1 MRCSALL
8 AAATLCLVPAAAS
21 AQAPASPGVGEVAF
35 ANSGA
40 PAAQAA
46 FLRGLALLHN
56 FEYPRAIDAFRQ
68 AQAAD
73 PGFAMAYW
81 GEAMAHNHPVWF
93 EQDAEQ
99 ARAVLARLG
108 ATRAERLAKAK
119 TERERAY
126 LDAVET
132 LYGEGSKEQRDFAYS
147 GAMERLAKA
156 FPSDVDA
163 AAFHALSLLGL
174 AHKGRDF
181 GLYMRAAAVL
191 EELYPANQR
200 HPGVLHYLI
209 HSYDDPAH
217 APLGLRAAERYGAV
231 APDAPHALHM
241 TSHIFLAL
249 GDWNR
254 TIAANE
260 AATAAARTLRAKEGK
275 PPMQCGHGYEWL
287 NYAYFQAGRPE
298 RSEAILNT
306 CHAAALKQA
315 QSPTNQWALS
325 RSYADKWVRHVAET
339 GKRPAAPKLDLALEA
354 NAFDRFTFDYGELLL
369 ARRDRAAIGRARA
382 ALEESAAAAKL
393 DGEHPA
399 YASRQKIVLD
409 QAAGL
414 EAIAA
419 GRRSEGL
426 ALLRKAAELEA
437 ATAPEF
443 GPPLVEKPSFELLG
457 EELLAAGRAAEAA
470 DAFARALKLAPGRRL
485 SLAGYELASKGQPGS
500 VSTASAAPHKH

>member
-1 MRCSALL
+1 MVATTAKRWPGMAVARKTRSAEIKDFGGLFEYAPGLTVLL
-8 AAATLCLVPAAAS
+8 TVFFFAALWRRA
-21 AQAPASPGVGEVAF
+21 GVMTDVEFVELRY
-35 ANSGA
+35 SGR
-40 PAAQAA
+40 PAA

-147 GAMERLAKA
+147 GAMERLARA
-156 FPSDVDA
+156 YPSDVDA

-260 AATAAARTLRAKEGK
+260 AATGSARTAARRRW
-275 PPMQCGHGYEWL
+275 C
-287 NYAYFQAGRPE
+287 RPCVP
-298 RSEAILNT
+298 R
-306 CHAAALKQA
+306 
-315 QSPTNQWALS
+315 
-325 RSYADKWVRHVAET
+325 
-339 GKRPAAPKLDLALEA
+339 AAPT
-354 NAFDRFTFDYGELLL
+354 R
-369 ARRDRAAIGRARA
+369 
-382 ALEESAAAAKL
+382 
-393 DGEHPA
+393 
-399 YASRQKIVLD
+399 
-409 QAAGL
+409 
-414 EAIAA
+414 
-419 GRRSEGL
+419 
-426 ALLRKAAELEA
+426 
-437 ATAPEF
+437 
-443 GPPLVEKPSFELLG
+443 
-457 EELLAAGRAAEAA
+457 
-470 DAFARALKLAPGRRL
+470 PGRTGAHPE
-485 SLAGYELASKGQPGS
+485 S
-500 VSTASAAPHKH
+500 